1 MNRVVR
7 TLALTTLVALFLGT
21 PLAAS
26 AAPLPVP
33 AAHAPTVRQGVED
46 FSFASYDA
54 DFYLS
59 RNAAKHGTLKTV
71 ETFVAQFPDFDQN
84 KGIIRAIPDDYD
96 GVPLHTSV
104 ESVTD
109 ANGTPVPYDT
119 TNEDGYTTLALGTD
133 DYVRGQQTYRITYN
147 QENVVRYFS
156 NVKNDEFYWDT
167 NGTGFAQNFGSVT
180 ARVHIDPSIV
190 DLLDG
195 SAACYRGALNS
206 DQTCPITQS
215 DDKQLFTATTTDLGP
230 QQNLTVAIGFQAKSF
245 VQVPREGFGLNVPL
259 WSTVLA
265 IALSV
270 ISLLFLIG
278 VFVFRFALGQQ
289 DAKGRGIIVPQYS
302 VPKQLNLLESA
313 AILGRMTSAVPAQVV
328 SFAVRGNVRILD
340 YAVDDEGGDF
350 TIQYLNDTGVDDDER
365 SLLVAIFGADLTA
378 GSTQAMGITDDA
390 LAKKL
395 AVVTG
400 AQTQRLQQRGFTRKA
415 SFIPGLIAILI
426 DVLLF
431 VVAVVVSF
439 LTATA
444 GVFSP
449 WMIAALILT
458 FLGFFITIGL
468 AIRGPLLTD
477 TGAEQRDY
485 LLGMRDY
492 LKLAEAD
499 RFRMLQS
506 PEGADRVDVGD
517 NAELVKLYEK
527 LLPFAV
533 LWGVEDEWSKE
544 LAVRYDAASQSPN
557 WYVSNNNVFNSLLF
571 AQAFSDFSSSVGT
584 TSTPTPTW
592 TSGGGSS
599 GGSFGGGSFGA
610 GFSGGG
616 GGGGGG
622 GGR

>member
-7 TLALTTLVALFLGT
+7 TLAVTTLVALFLGT

-26 AAPLPVP
+26 AAPL
-33 AAHAPTVRQGVED
+33 HAPTAPRDVSD
-46 FSFASYDA
+46 FSFVSYDA

-59 RNAAKHGTLKTV
+59 RNAQRHGTLKTV

-84 KGIIRAIPDDYD
+84 RGIIRAIPTDYD
-96 GVPLHTSV
+96 GVPLHTDV

-109 ANGTPVPYDT
+109 ATGAPVNFEKT
-119 TNEDGYTTLALGTD
+119 ENDGYVELALGTD
-133 DYVRGQQTYRITYN
+133 EYVRGQQTYRITYT
-147 QENVVRYFS
+147 QENVVRYFPDA
-156 NVKNDEFYWDT
+156 KNDEFYWDT
-167 NGTGFAQNFGSVT
+167 NGTGFAQSFGRVT

-195 SAACYRGALNS
+195 SAACYQGAQNS
-206 DQTCPITQS
+206 NTTCPITQT
-215 DDKQLFTATTTDLGP
+215 DDKQLFTATASNLGP
-230 QQNLTVAIGFQAKSF
+230 RQNLTVAIGFDAKSF
-245 VQVPREGFGLNVPL
+245 VEVPREGFGFNVPL
-259 WSTVLA
+259 WSTILA

-278 VFVFRFALGQQ
+278 VVIRRFAFGQQ
-289 DAKGRGIIVPQYS
+289 DAKGRGVIIPQYS
-302 VPKQLNLLESA
+302 VPKQLNLLEA
-313 AILGRMTSAVPAQVV
+313 GAIVGRTASAVSAQVV
-328 SFAVRGNVRILD
+328 SFAVRGNLRILD
-340 YAVDDEGGDF
+340 YAVDDGGGDF
-350 TIQYLNDTGVDDDER
+350 TVQLLNDTGVDDDER
-365 SLLVAIFGADLTA
+365 SLLVAIFGADLKP
-378 GSTQAMGITDDA
+378 GDTQALGITDDA
-390 LAKKL
+390 LARKL

-400 AQTQRLQQRGFTRKA
+400 AQAKRLQDRGFTRKA
-415 SFIPGLIAILI
+415 SFIPGLVAILI
-426 DVLLF
+426 DVVLF
-431 VVAVVVSF
+431 VVVVAVSF
-439 LTATA
+439 LTAAA

-458 FLGFFITIGL
+458 FVGFFITIGL

-477 TGAEQRDY
+477 AGAEQRDY

-517 NAELVKLYEK
+517 SAELVKLYEK

-533 LWGVEDEWSKE
+533 LWGMEEEWSKE
-544 LAVRYDAASQSPN
+544 LAVKYDAASQSPN
-557 WYVSNNNVFNSLLF
+557 WYVSNTNVFNSLLF
-571 AQAFSDFSSSVGT
+571 AQAFSGFSSSVGT

-599 GGSFGGGSFGA
+599 GGSFGGGSFGG